1 MSDLVRIQIMW
12 IDFLGDFLDVD
23 NINQDEM
30 IFWKQSLN
38 SAFFFFF

>member
-23 NINQDEM
+23 KINQDKM
-30 IFWKQSLN
+30 IF
-38 SAFFFFF
+38 

>member
-30 IFWKQSLN
+30 IF
-38 SAFFFFF
+38 